1 MKKYLKLSQL
11 DPVTL
16 NTHKGIYDILR
27 FLKESFS
34 FYHLKL
40 SILFLDLFSC
50 LLNFA
55 FIEVLL
61 LFMLITVLRYSISII
76 QGQVHCADQEFQISF
91 LKSGENFSISF
102 HPNCK
107 RGIQFG
113 SYLIGAPDPADQLL
127 KDIHFFIRP
136 TSTTKV
142 KQIFNPVKNCSCCD
156 LLQAAWIYLQKL
168 CRGM

>member
-1 MKKYLKLSQL
+1 MSQL
-11 DPVTL
+11 DLVTL
-16 NTHKGIYDILR
+16 NTYKGIYDILW

-50 LLNFA
+50 LLNLA

-61 LFMLITVLRYSISII
+61 LFILMRVLRYSISII

-91 LKSGENFSISF
+91 LKSGENCSISF

-107 RGIQFG
+107 RGFQFG
-113 SYLIGAPDPADQLL
+113 SYLMVGPDLVDQLL
-127 KDIHFFIRP
+127 KDIHFFFR
-136 TSTTKV
+136 STKV
-142 KQIFNPVKNCSCCD
+142 KQISNPVKNCLCCD

>member
-1 MKKYLKLSQL
+1 MKKYPKLSQL
-11 DPVTL
+11 DLVTL
-16 NTHKGIYDILR
+16 NTHKGIYDILW

-40 SILFLDLFSC
+40 SILTLDLFSC

-107 RGIQFG
+107 RGF
-113 SYLIGAPDPADQLL
+113 
-127 KDIHFFIRP
+127 
-136 TSTTKV
+136 
-142 KQIFNPVKNCSCCD
+142 
-156 LLQAAWIYLQKL
+156 
-168 CRGM
+168 

>member
-1 MKKYLKLSQL
+1 MKKYPTLSQL
-11 DPVTL
+11 DLVTL
-16 NTHKGIYDILR
+16 NTYKGIYDILW

-76 QGQVHCADQEFQISF
+76 QGHVHCALCRSRISNLLSEIRWKF
-91 LKSGENFSISF
+91 FNFF
-102 HPNCK
+102 PPK
-107 RGIQFG
+107 
-113 SYLIGAPDPADQLL
+113 
-127 KDIHFFIRP
+127 
-136 TSTTKV
+136 
-142 KQIFNPVKNCSCCD
+142 
-156 LLQAAWIYLQKL
+156 LQAGYSIWLL
-168 CRGM
+168 FDRGSRSSGSVTKRHTFLYSAHQHHQGQTNF